1 MKVCW
6 RFSAFGSRTG
16 SPGEIPP
23 PHLEPWEKDEGRLE
37 VRRSRHVQFRCN
49 TVGRGT
55 FQTLGEETRGVVLL
69 KVTFATFPM
78 LGVFRPGRRWVHTP
92 SLNLTGMHFRP
103 LRLQSP
109 SSLFVSRSFPD
120 LIAVA
125 MIFTPAE
132 ERVLDVLSA
141 KGFDARDLAGLTLEE
156 LQDELPTEVPE
167 PILESLRKKVW
178 HLHCKPRMHTWKQL
192 LPSGPCPH
200 ISSSASAPARGL
212 LKPTGPHQ
220 PTVSSTSTRM
230 LQWLWSRL
238 FSTQA

>member
-1 MKVCW
+1 
-6 RFSAFGSRTG
+6 
-16 SPGEIPP
+16 
-23 PHLEPWEKDEGRLE
+23 
-37 VRRSRHVQFRCN
+37 
-49 TVGRGT
+49 
-55 FQTLGEETRGVVLL
+55 
-69 KVTFATFPM
+69 
-78 LGVFRPGRRWVHTP
+78 
-92 SLNLTGMHFRP
+92 
-103 LRLQSP
+103 
-109 SSLFVSRSFPD
+109 
-120 LIAVA
+120 

-192 LPSGPCPH
+192 LSSGPCPH

-220 PTVSSTSTRM
+220 PTVSSTRQYKHQNVAVALVEAVLHPGLNFAMEDLQRSGTAREVWIATTAESLLARFQPGTLAAVLRTWNRLVQWQLETEAVLGPVSDVLLHQFLQGAGTQRSHST
-230 LQWLWSRL
+230 S
-238 FSTQA
+238 FSVQPPTMAH

>member
-1 MKVCW
+1 
-6 RFSAFGSRTG
+6 
-16 SPGEIPP
+16 
-23 PHLEPWEKDEGRLE
+23 
-37 VRRSRHVQFRCN
+37 
-49 TVGRGT
+49 
-55 FQTLGEETRGVVLL
+55 
-69 KVTFATFPM
+69 
-78 LGVFRPGRRWVHTP
+78 
-92 SLNLTGMHFRP
+92 
-103 LRLQSP
+103 
-109 SSLFVSRSFPD
+109 
-120 LIAVA
+120 

-192 LPSGPCPH
+192 LPSGPH

-220 PTVSSTSTRM
+220 PTVSSPRQYKHQNVAVALVEAVRM
-230 LQWLWSRL
+230 LLWLWSRL